1 MGSADISNITLDSV
15 RDHTMSQQPV
25 LDTTLSSSTSKSSVK
40 DPKAN
45 VIKEEPEAEKKEETT
60 TDVVA
65 NGAPEDVNGVIE
77 TLESTVISDHDQ
89 SLDNPP
95 VLDQKSEPDN
105 DDTIID
111 EDTAEKTADITEE
124 QNETTVLESTDKTI
138 ELHESENSTN
148 EDEKVT
154 CVDEPNTKNV
164 VDVADDDNGVDG
176 APLA

>member
-1 MGSADISNITLDSV
+1 MDSV

-95 VLDQKSEPDN
+95 VLDQKSETDN

-124 QNETTVLESTDKTI
+124 QNETVLESDKTI
-138 ELHESENSTN
+138 ELHESENSN
-148 EDEKVT
+148 AEVVRAT
-154 CVDEPNTKNV
+154 CVDEPNNV
-164 VDVADDDNGVDG
+164 VDDDVND
-176 APLA
+176 

>member
-1 MGSADISNITLDSV
+1 MGT
-15 RDHTMSQQPV
+15 
-25 LDTTLSSSTSKSSVK
+25 
-40 DPKAN
+40 KAN

-60 TDVVA
+60 AAVA

-124 QNETTVLESTDKTI
+124 QNETVLESDKTI
-138 ELHESENSTN
+138 ELHESESNDS
-148 EDEKVT
+148 EVRAT
-154 CVDEPNTKNV
+154 CVDEPNNV
-164 VDVADDDNGVDG
+164 VDDDDVNDVDG
-176 APLA
+176 APLASMESDPAPLASLESSTTAEMPSM